1 MFGFAIGAAFPGL
14 LGALFLALPIFFLV
28 VALFATGTASR
39 IFAFTGHPAIA
50 IVVILA
56 LVFLALRTVGWLSGR
71 FPRPSAIMFAV
82 IYALFY
88 GGMAFGISGE
98 DWIWAIVIGGA
109 AGGYIYHKSRAA
121 LLHREK
127 DYELSAS

>member
-1 MFGFAIGAAFPGL
+1 MFGAAIGLAFPGL
-14 LGALFLALPIFFLV
+14 LGGLFLALPIFFLV
-28 VALFATGTASR
+28 VALLATGAASS

-71 FPRPSAIMFAV
+71 YPRPSAMVFAV

-98 DWIWAIVIGGA
+98 DWVWAIVIGGA
-109 AGGYIYHKSRAA
+109 VGGYIYHKSCAA
-121 LLHREK
+121 LLPREE
-127 DYELSAS
+127 DYDFSAS